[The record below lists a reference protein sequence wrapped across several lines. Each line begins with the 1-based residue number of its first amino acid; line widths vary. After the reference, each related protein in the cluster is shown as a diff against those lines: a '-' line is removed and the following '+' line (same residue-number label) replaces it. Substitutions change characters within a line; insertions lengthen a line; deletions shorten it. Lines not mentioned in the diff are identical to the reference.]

1 MTLNSSRILLAAA
14 AASFAVSCA
23 STHVTGIWRKE
34 GFHATPY
41 ANFLVIDIAGKES
54 IQKSVE
60 DSFATQL
67 KSHGVNGTPCHAL
80 GVNTKDLDQA
90 ARVALVKS
98 SGADAAL
105 LIRLVKVEEKT
116 SYSPTYSSPHNDIY
130 DSWDGAWVGAYYP
143 PTEYTYDVV
152 FLEAKLFDV
161 KSEELV
167 WAASTETADPG
178 KVDREIAKYTSI
190 ILGALRRDGLL
201 GK

>member
-1 MTLNSSRILLAAA
+1 MGRPNSPPMDPIL
-14 AASFAVSCA
+14 VM
-23 STHVTGIWRKE
+23 
-34 GFHATPY
+34 
-41 ANFLVIDIAGKES
+41 
-54 IQKSVE
+54 
-60 DSFATQL
+60 
-67 KSHGVNGTPCHAL
+67 
-80 GVNTKDLDQA
+80 
-90 ARVALVKS
+90 
-98 SGADAAL
+98 
-105 LIRLVKVEEKT
+105 VKVPPLAR
-116 SYSPTYSSPHNDIY
+116 SATYSSPHNDIY